1 MGTSNNSQQQWETI
15 NFTKKKKKKWECN
28 STHLSNQWVKGEIR
42 KEIGQYLGANEN
54 EMSTY
59 QNLHIMKFITVS
71 AYIKRKISNKQSN
84 VIPQRIREQ
93 IELKIRK

>member
-1 MGTSNNSQQQWETI
+1 MVNSKLHQ
-15 NFTKKKKKKWECN
+15 KKKKWECN
-28 STHLSNQWVKGEIR
+28 STHLSNQWVKGKIKKEIR
-42 KEIGQYLGANEN
+42 QYLGANEN

-71 AYIKRKISNKQSN
+71 AYIKRKISNKQPN

-93 IELKIRK
+93 IELKIRN